1 MNLRD
6 LDYLIALADHG
17 HFGRAAAACHVSQP
31 TLSGQVRKLEGE
43 LGVAVFERDG
53 RRLRPTPV
61 GEQLIAEARR
71 AAAAAVRMRA
81 LARAHADP
89 LVGPVRLGAI
99 PTLAPYLLPGLLD
112 AMAARLPAMPPAVR
126 EALTAELEAAVE
138 AGELDAALTA
148 TAPALANL
156 VEIALFD
163 EPFRLMVSRDHLL
176 GRGDPDTP
184 VPQGAIR
191 PDELLLLADG
201 HCLRD
206 QALAACARAGGSA
219 GDGRGAGVEGAADL
233 RAAGLETLV
242 RLAAAGRGLTLVPAL
257 ALEGPGSLDP
267 RLVARPIAGA
277 GASRRIR
284 LIHRRGDPRRT
295 AYVTLAEVVRESLPA
310 AVAPASG

>member
-17 HFGRAAAACHVSQP
+17 HFGRAAAMCHVSQP

-53 RRLRPTPV
+53 RQLRPTPV

-71 AAAAAVRMRA
+71 AAAAAARMRA

-99 PTLAPYLLPGLLD
+99 PTLAPYLLQGLLD

-148 TAPALANL
+148 TAPARPNL

-163 EPFRLMVSRDHLL
+163 EPFRLVASRDHPL
-176 GRGDPDTP
+176 GQGDPQVP
-184 VPQGAIR
+184 IPQGAIR

-206 QALAACARAGGSA
+206 QALAACARAGGNAS
-219 GDGRGAGVEGAADL
+219 DGRGAGAAADL

-257 ALEGPGSLDP
+257 ALEGPATLDP

-310 AVAPASG
+310 AAAPVAG